1 MLMDLPVPTRLITD
15 FAWDNYP
22 ILIGIQPLKILV
34 DILVKVST
42 GCPNKFGKPTKMV
55 SSEASI
61 VYEKMYFVPKRG
73 NLVILVM

>member
-1 MLMDLPVPTRLITD
+1 MDLPVPTRLITD
-15 FAWDNYP
+15 FAWDNYR
-22 ILIGIQPLKILV
+22 ILTGIQPLKILV

-42 GCPNKFGKPTKMV
+42 GCPNKFGIPTKMV
-55 SSEASI
+55 ASEASI